1 MRDVFD
7 RFQDI
12 IFSVENISYLRRKN
26 LEIYKAKLTF
36 IDGSNLRIS
45 EKVVYGNLDK
55 YSYYW
60 LDGRNQLIIGWDNA
74 PHHKEL
80 PNFPHHK
87 HTYGR
92 TLASYEVGLDAVLKV
107 IKSILSPQS

>member
-1 MRDVFD
+1 MRGVFD

-12 IFSVENISYLRRKN
+12 ILSVDNLSHLCRKN

-45 EKVVYGNLDK
+45 EKCVYGNLEN

-60 LDGRNQLIIGWDNA
+60 LNGQNQIIIGWDNA
-74 PHHKEL
+74 PHHKGL

-87 HTYGR
+87 HTPGR
-92 TLASYEVGLDAVLKV
+92 ILASYETDLDAVLKV
-107 IKSILSPQS
+107 IKRILSPQ

>member
-1 MRDVFD
+1 MHGVFA

-12 IFSVENISYLRRKN
+12 IFSVDNVSHLCRKN

-45 EKVVYGNLDK
+45 EKIVSGNLEK

-60 LDGRNQLIIGWDNA
+60 LDGRNQTIIGWDNA
-74 PHHKEL
+74 PHHKGL

-87 HTYGR
+87 H
-92 TLASYEVGLDAVLKV
+92 K
-107 IKSILSPQS
+107 